1 MRLQHSETTGYVCS
15 DDADFDGD
23 GLAEV
28 FLWTFKGKHLDIEAM
43 SSNSLFELEIVV
55 NDIDENI
62 GQYAQ
67 YSGIISNPVTAL
79 YGGMHF
85 RLRHLNTGRLVV
97 MQQFFPANPELK
109 GTSVKTV
116 GLSEHYPNDIAQKRR
131 ENGKDKVTMPL
142 SP

>member
-1 MRLQHSETTGYVCS
+1 
-15 DDADFDGD
+15 
-23 GLAEV
+23 
-28 FLWTFKGKHLDIEAM
+28 M

-79 YGGMHF
+79 HGGMHF

-97 MQQFFPANPELK
+97 MQQFLPANPELK

-131 ENGKDKVTMPL
+131 DSGKDKVSMPL
-142 SP
+142 SPEQSISVEKMESNSIFRLVSTGVDADNRIRARTSV